1 MAAREVVVR
10 EEDQVVV
17 GAVLAAKEVQEVVAR
32 AVVLAAARVGPAE
45 RVAKEALVAAK
56 GDQEDQAERE
66 VLEVPVGLE
75 AEAKLNQAL
84 ALFPSMTLNCPKI
97 NNLHASTKRKSRNS
111 KMASILCQD
120 YPKV

>member
-1 MAAREVVVR
+1 
-10 EEDQVVV
+10 
-17 GAVLAAKEVQEVVAR
+17 
-32 AVVLAAARVGPAE
+32 VVLAAARVGPAE
-45 RVAKEALVAAK
+45 RVAKEALVAAKGDQGVKVAQEARVVVPEVK